1 MTKRK
6 IAVLSGGYD
15 PIHSGHLAMFEHA
28 RKISDYVVA
37 AVNSDEWLRIKKGRP
52 FMPIE
57 ERSKIVG
64 ALKAVDEVIT
74 GYDDSDNSSCD
85 ALEQVKARYPND
97 HIIFCNG
104 GDRTQENIPEM
115 RVKDVEFVFS
125 VGGDYKAN
133 SSSWILSDWKAPKTE
148 RPWGYYRVLH
158 EVPGIKVKEL
168 TVNPGQK
175 LSMQRHYNRAEFWMV
190 SEGTASLRRL
200 SASETLVPGESRYL
214 THDSVTIEKK
224 QWHQLCNTTD
234 KPVKIIEIQYGERC
248 AEEDIERR
256 DLNGR

>member
-1 MTKRK
+1 MTKRR
-6 IAVLSGGYD
+6 IAILSGGYD
-15 PIHSGHLAMFEHA
+15 PIHSGHLAMFEEA
-28 RKISDYVVA
+28 RKISDYVIA

-57 ERSKIVG
+57 ERARIVG
-64 ALKAVDEVIT
+64 ALKSVDEVIV

-85 ALEQVKARYPND
+85 AIERIKAKYPDD

-104 GDRTQENIPEM
+104 GDRTKENIPEM
-115 RVKDVEFVFS
+115 RVEGVEFRFS

-158 EVPGIKVKEL
+158 EVPGTRVKEL
-168 TVNPGQK
+168 TVNPGEK
-175 LSMQRHYNRAEFWMV
+175 LSMQRHMLRSEYWLV

-200 SASETLVPGESRYL
+200 SASGELCPGESKFI
-214 THDSVTIEKK
+214 THASTTIHQKE
-224 QWHQLCNTTD
+224 WHQLCNTTD
-234 KPVKIIEIQYGERC
+234 RPVKIIEIQYGERC

-256 DLNGR
+256 QVD

>member
-1 MTKRK
+1 MTKRR
-6 IAVLSGGYD
+6 IAVLSGGFD

-28 RKISDYVVA
+28 RTFADYVIA

-57 ERSKIVG
+57 ERARIVG
-64 ALKAVDEVIT
+64 ALRAVDEVIV

-85 ALEQVKARYPND
+85 ALEQIKAKYPND

-104 GDRTQENIPEM
+104 GDRTKENIPEM
-115 RVKDVEFVFS
+115 RVADVEFVFS

-158 EVPGIKVKEL
+158 EVPGTRVKEL

-175 LSMQRHYNRAEFWMV
+175 LSMQRHILRSEYWLV
-190 SEGTASLRRL
+190 SEGTASLRRMM
-200 SASETLVPGESRYL
+200 ASGEVSPGTSRYI
-214 THDSVTIEKK
+214 THDSVTILQKE
-224 QWHQLCNTTD
+224 WHQLCNDTD
-234 KPVKIIEIQYGERC
+234 SPVKIIEIQYGERC

-256 DLNGR
+256 QVD